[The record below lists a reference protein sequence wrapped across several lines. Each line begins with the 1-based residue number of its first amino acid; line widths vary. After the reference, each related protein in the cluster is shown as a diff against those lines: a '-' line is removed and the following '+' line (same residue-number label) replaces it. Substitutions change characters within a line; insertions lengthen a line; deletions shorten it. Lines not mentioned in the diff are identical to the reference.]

1 MKESVGGAMM
11 LQIMASFM
19 VIYILFM
26 AGIMKYASVY
36 KAKNTMVEYIERTK
50 VGLDCSNYRAKL
62 GDLGYDGQ
70 FSVVAHDSS
79 DLGKT
84 YYTIT
89 LVSKIQL
96 VPGLIESNIPISG
109 ETRLIDSSISIA
121 EVDLNMKTTT
131 C

>member
-1 MKESVGGAMM
+1 M

-50 VGLDCSNYRAKL
+50 VGLGCQKYKDKL
-62 GDLGYDGQ
+62 SELGYDGK
-70 FSVVAHDSS
+70 FTIVAHPNEE
-79 DLGKT
+79 LGKT
-84 YYTIT
+84 YYTIS
-89 LVSKIQL
+89 LESKISL
-96 VPGLIESNIPISG
+96 IPGMMEANVPISG
-109 ETRLIDSSISIA
+109 ETRLIDSNIDINEA
-121 EVDLNMKTTT
+121 NIDMKRGT